1 MPRDVG
7 NARGLLQEK
16 GFFHADLQE
25 LTPQQILLSLILIPL
40 FFFSLTEVK
49 AGNNVSS
56 GVLSSLQKIKS
67 VLGNTS
73 LSFALEI
80 RFQLKAMFSINKGKI
95 LPQLNS
101 GHLTEPAKA
110 PVMC

>member
-1 MPRDVG
+1 M
-7 NARGLLQEK
+7 
-16 GFFHADLQE
+16 
-25 LTPQQILLSLILIPL
+25 
-40 FFFSLTEVK
+40 
-49 AGNNVSS
+49 SS

-73 LSFALEI
+73 LSFTLKI